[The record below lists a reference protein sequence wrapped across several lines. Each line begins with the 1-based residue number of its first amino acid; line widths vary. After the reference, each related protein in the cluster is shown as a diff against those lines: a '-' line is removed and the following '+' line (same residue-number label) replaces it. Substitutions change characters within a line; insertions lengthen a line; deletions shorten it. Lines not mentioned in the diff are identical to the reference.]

1 MTEQRQPNAKEKL
14 AVLINSFIAANKSE
28 DALLINFAASNLSNY
43 LEAIEITE
51 QPTQPVD
58 AEAEESLS

>member
-28 DALLINFAASNLSNY
+28 DALLINFAANNLSNY

-58 AEAEESLS
+58 AVAEESLS